1 MSCSTKRRGVLAR
14 STERL
19 SGGLGPPALRR
30 VGHCT
35 LGLAAAAALLAGCAA
50 GPDFRPPDAPA
61 IPGYVAGAQPSRTAS
76 VEVALGQAQRFDEA
90 TPIDERWWRELGS
103 AKLDAL
109 VDEALQASPT
119 LEAAQATLRQAR
131 ETLDARAGATR
142 YPQASARLGAQRQRS
157 NGAALGQPG
166 IERTFELYN
175 ASVSV
180 SYDLDLAGGNR
191 RALEALAAQV
201 DHQRYQLEAARVAL
215 AANVATAAITQ
226 AQLTAQIEASEAI
239 VAAQAE
245 QVEIARQ
252 RVALGA
258 AARDELLALQ
268 TQLEQSR
275 AAIPALRT
283 RLDQAGHLLAVLAGR
298 APGEAGA
305 PRFALADFVLPQQ
318 LPLQVPSEL
327 ARRRPDIR
335 ASEALLHAASAQR
348 GVAVAKL
355 YPQVTLSATMG
366 SQALTAASLFGAGSL
381 VWGLAGQLAQ
391 PLFNPGLR
399 AEARAADAGFDA
411 AAANYRQ
418 TVLQALRNVA
428 DVLRA
433 LEHDADALVAQAA
446 AESSAREALQS
457 VGQRHALGAASYLQW
472 LVAQQQAQ
480 QARLGVAA
488 AQAQRLADTVALFQ
502 AMGGGWGGGAGS

>member
-1 MSCSTKRRGVLAR
+1 
-14 STERL
+14 
-19 SGGLGPPALRR
+19 
-30 VGHCT
+30 
-35 LGLAAAAALLAGCAA
+35 
-50 GPDFRPPDAPA
+50 
-61 IPGYVAGAQPSRTAS
+61 
-76 VEVALGQAQRFDEA
+76 
-90 TPIDERWWRELGS
+90 
-103 AKLDAL
+103 
-109 VDEALQASPT
+109 DEALQASPT

-201 DHQRYQLEAARVAL
+201 DHQHYQLEAARLAL

-226 AQLTAQIEASEAI
+226 AQLAAQVEASEAI
-239 VAAQAE
+239 VAAQHE
-245 QVEIARQ
+245 QVEITRQ
-252 RVALGA
+252 RIVLGA

-268 TQLEQSR
+268 TQFEQSR
-275 AAIPALRT
+275 AAIPALRN

-298 APGEAGA
+298 APGEAAA
-305 PRFALADFVLPQQ
+305 PRFALADFALPQQ
-318 LPLQVPSEL
+318 LPLQLPSEL

-348 GVAVAKL
+348 GVAVAKR
-355 YPQVTLSATMG
+355 YPQVMLSATMG

-411 AAANYRQ
+411 AAANYR
-418 TVLQALRNVA
+418 
-428 DVLRA
+428 
-433 LEHDADALVAQAA
+433 
-446 AESSAREALQS
+446 
-457 VGQRHALGAASYLQW
+457 
-472 LVAQQQAQ
+472 
-480 QARLGVAA
+480 
-488 AQAQRLADTVALFQ
+488 
-502 AMGGGWGGGAGS
+502 

>member
-1 MSCSTKRRGVLAR
+1 MKIIGNGFAGGPAALVLAV
-14 STERL
+14 
-19 SGGLGPPALRR
+19 LGFS
-30 VGHCT
+30 
-35 LGLAAAAALLAGCAA
+35 GCAV

-61 IPGYVAGAQPSRTAS
+61 VPGYVAGAQPSRTAS
-76 VEVALGQAQRFDEA
+76 AEAPLGQAQHFIEA
-90 TPIDERWWRELGS
+90 APIDERWWRELGS
-103 AKLDAL
+103 SKLDAL
-109 VDEALQASPT
+109 VDEALRASPT

-166 IERTFELYN
+166 IERTFELHN

-180 SYDLDLAGGNR
+180 SYDLDLAGANR

-226 AQLTAQIEASEAI
+226 AQLAAQVEASVAI
-239 VAAQAE
+239 VAAQHE
-245 QVEIARQ
+245 QVEIVRQ

-275 AAIPALRT
+275 AAIPALRN

-298 APGEAGA
+298 APGEAAA
-305 PRFALADFVLPQQ
+305 PRFALADFALPQQ
-318 LPLQVPSEL
+318 LPLHLPSEL

-355 YPQVTLSATMG
+355 YPQVTLSATTG
-366 SQALTAASLFGAGSL
+366 SQALTAASLFGSGSL
-381 VWGLAGQLAQ
+381 VWGLAAQLAQ

-433 LEHDADALVAQAA
+433 LEHDADALAAQAA
-446 AESSAREALQS
+446 AEASAREALQS
-457 VGQRHALGAASYLQW
+457 VDRRHALGAASYLQW

-488 AQAQRLADTVALFQ
+488 AQAQRLADTVALYQ
-502 AMGGGWGGGAGS
+502 AMGGGWGGDDGS